1 MTEEQIEPVNSE
13 SPEEQGGVD
22 ESAAPGNLPEEQ
34 SEHINK
40 DDPASVKKRL
50 GMQAKKHSRE
60 IRALNERI
68 AEMQSMMHQIA
79 SGATGGAPQQF
90 DSPGQ
95 PGPVPSSE
103 AERIEHAVRMA
114 LGMKAEEEKKAHHA
128 AMQAHVQN
136 QYQRLNDD
144 FNRASD
150 RYEDFDDV
158 VMGDTSL
165 PFTHAMKDAMLLIDN
180 APDVAYRLAKNK
192 SELERISKLH
202 PLDQAREVTKLSFS
216 LMNGGDQKAKSQA
229 NKGEPLNVMRGNPGY
244 TDQAIT
250 ERTSPAA
257 IRERMKQGTWK

>member
-1 MTEEQIEPVNSE
+1 MTEEQIEPISSE
-13 SPEEQGGVD
+13 SPIDDKVVD
-22 ESAAPGNLPEEQ
+22 ESVATGKLPEEQ

-68 AEMQSMMHQIA
+68 AEMQNMMHQISSA
-79 SGATGGAPQQF
+79 NSGPSPAQF
-90 DSPGQ
+90 NSTGQ
-95 PGPVPSSE
+95 PNTVPSNE
-103 AERIEHAVRMA
+103 EERIHHAVRMA
-114 LGMKAEEEKKAHHA
+114 LGMKADEERQAHHA

-136 QYQRLNDD
+136 QYKRLHDD
-144 FNRASD
+144 FNSASD
-150 RYEDFDDV
+150 RYDDFDDV
-158 VMGDTSL
+158 VMQDNSL
-165 PFTHAMKDAMLLIDN
+165 PFTHSMKDAMLLIDN

-202 PLDQAREVTKLSFS
+202 PLEQAREVTKLSFS
-216 LMNGGDQKAKSQA
+216 LMNGSNGKSKPST
-229 NKGEPLNVMRGNPGY
+229 NKGEPLNVMRGNPGS

-257 IRERMKQGTWK
+257 IRERMKKGTWK